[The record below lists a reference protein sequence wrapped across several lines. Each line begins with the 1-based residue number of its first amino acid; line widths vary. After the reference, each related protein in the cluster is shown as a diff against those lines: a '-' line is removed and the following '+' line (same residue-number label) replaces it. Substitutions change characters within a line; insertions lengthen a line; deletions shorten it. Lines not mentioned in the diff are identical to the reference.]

1 MKRLL
6 IENNRKFLVMTFCL
20 LTISCGNSNDN
31 YPQDYVGFKYALRKI
46 LIGCNQTEFETE
58 FKIIAAQKTDYT
70 RTVVLT
76 TPGSSLGEVSALQ
89 LLEKEVT
96 LKAGEKTASIK
107 VKIFPKRMIAAKQ
120 NIQISCIPQWK
131 EGEISKLSVQL
142 KKVSHQ

>member
-58 FKIIAAQKTDYT
+58 FKIIAAQKTDYA

-76 TPGSSLGEVSALQ
+76 TPGSSLGSISAS
-89 LLEKEVT
+89 T
-96 LKAGEKTASIK
+96 FG
-107 VKIFPKRMIAAKQ
+107 KRSHAQSRRENSKHKGQ
-120 NIQISCIPQWK
+120 DIP
-131 EGEISKLSVQL
+131 
-142 KKVSHQ
+142 